1 MTTDR
6 KAARIFELPEL
17 VRNQI
22 AAGEVIERPASAVKE
37 LVENALDA
45 GAQHIR
51 IDLEAGGTKLIRV
64 TDDGGGMGPADLE
77 LTFRSHA
84 TSKLRDA
91 SDLEHIAS
99 LGFRGE
105 ALASIGSVSRARIF
119 SRQPGEQIGWQI
131 ENEGGR
137 ISEPRE
143 AGGAEG
149 TVVEVRDLF
158 FNTPARRRFL
168 KQDSTEL
175 TRSLEWIQRMALA
188 NPGVGFVATHNK
200 KRLYDIEAGMDLRAR
215 VRRTFSADL
224 ADALIPVHAEEGETV
239 LSGLVAPPAFAQRS
253 TAKQMWFL
261 NGRFLRDRVLIR
273 CLADSFH
280 GLIDGGRHPV
290 AFLTLAMNPAQVDV
304 NVHPT
309 KSEVRFRDSRRV
321 FGFLRK
327 ALREL
332 ALSTDASTPGE
343 HMLGAL
349 ERRGEWRPSEPAI
362 AQHELPDPAARQWS
376 RGDEPLVVRELP
388 GAPAEP
394 AASGAHQSPTPVPI
408 DDLPA
413 SEASAW
419 AARDDRKGPFL
430 VVDQTYIVRSI
441 PGGFEIVDQHAL
453 HERLTFEG
461 LKQDLAEGHL
471 EVQRLLVP
479 ELIEVDRADVALV
492 TKNLDLLASVGIEVS
507 VFGETTLA
515 VQSLPA
521 RFRKPNAEEVLSGAL
536 HSMRTRGGKL
546 DKLDLLEDVLHSA
559 ACRSSVMAGDEL
571 DDTEIESLLE
581 RAAAMGNDQTCPH
594 GRPTRVRFTNSD
606 LERAFHRK

>member
-1 MTTDR
+1 MTTKR
-6 KAARIFELPEL
+6 NTARIVELPEL

-45 GAQHIR
+45 GAGHIH
-51 IDLEAGGTKLIRV
+51 IELEAGGTKLIRV
-64 TDDGGGMGPADLE
+64 TDDGQGIAREDLE
-77 LTFRSHA
+77 LCFRSHA

-105 ALASIGSVSRARIF
+105 ALASIGSVARCKIF
-119 SRQPGEQIGWQI
+119 SRQPGEEIGWQI

-137 ISEPRE
+137 ITEARE
-143 AGGAEG
+143 AGGAHG
-149 TVVEVRDLF
+149 TSVEVRDLF

-200 KRLYDIEAGMDLRAR
+200 KRLYDIEPEMDLRGR
-215 VRRTFSADL
+215 VRRTFSAEL
-224 ADALIPVHAEEGETV
+224 ADSLLPVHAEEGDTV
-239 LSGLVAPPAFAQRS
+239 LSGLVAPPAFAQRT

-273 CLADSFH
+273 CLSDAFH

-327 ALREL
+327 ALREI
-332 ALSTDASTPGE
+332 ALSTDASTPGD
-343 HMLGAL
+343 HMLNAL
-349 ERRGEWRPSEPAI
+349 ERRGEWCAGEPSL
-362 AQHELPDPAARQWS
+362 AQHELPDPSRFAAERE
-376 RGDEPLVVRELP
+376 REPLVVRELP
-388 GAPAEP
+388 GTNQPGTPATS
-394 AASGAHQSPTPVPI
+394 SGVPTPI
-408 DDLPA
+408 EDLPP
-413 SEASAW
+413 SEPSPW
-419 AARDDRKGPFL
+419 AARDERKGPFL
-430 VVDQTYIVRSI
+430 VVDQTYILRTL
-441 PGGFEIVDQHAL
+441 PDGFEIVDQHAL

-461 LKQDLAEGHL
+461 LKADLASGQL
-471 EVQRLLVP
+471 EVQHFLMP
-479 ELIEVDRADVALV
+479 ELIEVDRAEVTLV
-492 TKNLDLLASVGIEVS
+492 SKHLELLAEVGIEVS

-515 VQSLPA
+515 VQGLPA
-521 RFRKPNAEEVLSGAL
+521 RFRNPKAEEVLSGAL
-536 HSMRTRGGKL
+536 HSLRTRDGKL

-571 DDTEIESLLE
+571 DDSEIESLLE
-581 RAAAMGNDQTCPH
+581 RAAATGNDQTCPH
-594 GRPTRVRFTNSD
+594 GRPTRVRFSNSD

>member
-1 MTTDR
+1 MTVDR
-6 KAARIFELPEL
+6 NAPRIAELPEL

-37 LVENALDA
+37 LIENSLDA
-45 GAQHIR
+45 GAEHIR

-64 TDDGGGMGPADLE
+64 TDDGGGMGPRDLE
-77 LTFRSHA
+77 LSFLSHA

-91 SDLEHIAS
+91 ADLEHIAS

-105 ALASIGSVSRARIF
+105 ALASIGSIARCRIF
-119 SRQPGEQIGWQI
+119 SRRPGEEIGWQI

-137 ISEPRE
+137 ITEPRE
-143 AGGAEG
+143 AGGAQG
-149 TVVEVRDLF
+149 TVIEIRDLF

-168 KQDSTEL
+168 KTDSTEL
-175 TRSLEWIQRMALA
+175 TRSQEWIQRMALA
-188 NPGVGFVATHNK
+188 NPGVGFVATHNQ

-215 VRRTFSADL
+215 VRRTFSAEL
-224 ADALIPVHAEEGETV
+224 ADSLIPVHAEEGDTV
-239 LSGLVAPPAFAQRS
+239 LSGLLAPPSFAQRT

-273 CLADSFH
+273 CLADAFH
-280 GLIDGGRHPV
+280 GLIDGGRHPI
-290 AFLTLAMNPAQVDV
+290 AFLNLSMNPSQVDV

-327 ALREL
+327 ALREA
-332 ALSTDASTPGE
+332 ALTTDASSPGD

-349 ERRGEWRPSEPAI
+349 EKRGDWQPADPMLN
-362 AQHELPDPAARQWS
+362 QRELPDPIAGGS
-376 RGDEPLVVRELP
+376 EPEQEGLVVRELP
-388 GAPAEP
+388 GSPEASLSVPHSSGAPA
-394 AASGAHQSPTPVPI
+394 PI
-408 DDLPA
+408 QDLPSA
-413 SEASAW
+413 AESAW
-419 AARDDRKGPFL
+419 ALRDERKGPFL
-430 VVDQTYIVRSI
+430 VIDQTYILRAL
-441 PGGFEIVDQHAL
+441 PDGFEIVDQHAL

-461 LKQDLAEGHL
+461 LKKDLEAGQL
-471 EVQRLLVP
+471 ELQRFLVP
-479 ELIEVDRADVALV
+479 ELIELDRADVTLV
-492 TKNLDLLASVGIEVS
+492 EKHASLLQSVGIDVS
-507 VFGETTLA
+507 VFGETTVA
-515 VQSLPA
+515 VQGLPA
-521 RFRKPNAEEVLSGAL
+521 RFRNPKAEDVLSGAL
-536 HSMRTRGGKL
+536 HSLRTRGGQLSKV
-546 DKLDLLEDVLHSA
+546 DLLEDVLHSA

-571 DDTEIESLLE
+571 DTSEIEALLN